1 MIQISTLAAS
11 DRSEWLTLW
20 QGYLAFYES
29 EVSDQQTALTF
40 ERLVDSG
47 YPIHGAIAR
56 DAGGSAIG
64 LVHWLTHPATWS
76 KGEYCYLEDLF
87 VSSHAR
93 GSGAGRA
100 LIGTVTDWA
109 RDRGCSKV
117 YWLTA
122 ETNSTARA
130 LYDRV
135 ATHTGFVHYEIPLG

>member
-56 DAGGSAIG
+56 DVGGSAIG

-76 KGEYCYLEDLF
+76 EGEYCTSRT
-87 VSSHAR
+87 SSSRPTPA
-93 GSGAGRA
+93 
-100 LIGTVTDWA
+100 
-109 RDRGCSKV
+109 DRGREERS
-117 YWLTA
+117 
-122 ETNSTARA
+122 SAR
-130 LYDRV
+130 
-135 ATHTGFVHYEIPLG
+135 

>member
-40 ERLVDSG
+40 ERLVDPG

-76 KGEYCYLEDLF
+76 EGEYCYLEDLF